1 MTHTTTS
8 PTAWQCEL
16 MQEDGSVR
24 TMFVTEDPD
33 GLRFNDTGEPSPFK
47 VTPLY
52 ALDALQSTHPADASI
67 VGAQIDMRDSVSSAA
82 PVVAF
87 DDPRV
92 QVVYDILCNTDDVPP
107 PEQHWEGW
115 AARRIVD
122 ALAAPAPAQAE
133 PVAAPTVIY
142 SPVATKPQ
150 IDGRHP
156 NDNEPV
162 DPERWYWLSQRGDDA
177 GQGLDPYWKWG
188 HSAGWNDHKKQATP
202 PAAAAP
208 LAQPLTDTRILEM
221 AAEAETPA
229 WGEWYTDEDAL
240 FRFARAVEAHKGQ
253 P

>member
-1 MTHTTTS
+1 MTHTANPNT
-8 PTAWQCEL
+8 
-16 MQEDGSVR
+16 GHGHVR
-24 TMFVTEDPD
+24 PRPD
-33 GLRFNDTGEPSPFK
+33 GVRARCGGPAMCRVCQQERA
-47 VTPLY
+47 

-133 PVAAPTVIY
+133 PVAP
-142 SPVATKPQ
+142 
-150 IDGRHP
+150 
-156 NDNEPV
+156 
-162 DPERWYWLSQRGDDA
+162 DA
-177 GQGLDPYWKWG
+177 GKWEG
-188 HSAGWNDHKKQATP
+188 AEEWMPLAWELCADECGEESCTELVWEGGPIPEPWGDRWLKYEDEAKRLIALVRKCLAESLPTP

-208 LAQPLTDTRILEM
+208 LAQPLTDKTIF
-221 AAEAETPA
+221 AEAEAFDNEHA
-229 WGEWYTDEDAL
+229 WLTGFYEGA
-240 FRFARAVEAHKGQ
+240 RFAERAHGIKGQ

>member
-1 MTHTTTS
+1 MS
-8 PTAWQCEL
+8 
-16 MQEDGSVR
+16 
-24 TMFVTEDPD
+24 
-33 GLRFNDTGEPSPFK
+33 
-47 VTPLY
+47 
-52 ALDALQSTHPADASI
+52 DALLTDRELASLRNMGNECEAAADEIVCLRAALRVHVEAWDRVHHVLAKHDKHP
-67 VGAQIDMRDSVSSAA
+67 GR
-82 PVVAF
+82 
-87 DDPRV
+87 
-92 QVVYDILCNTDDVPP
+92 TDDHLADVID
-107 PEQHWEGW
+107 
-115 AARRIVD
+115 R

-162 DPERWYWLSQRGDDA
+162 DPERWYWLSRRGDDA

-188 HSAGWNDHKKQATP
+188 HSAGWNDHKKHATP

-208 LAQPLTDTRILEM
+208 DAELLQQKFNEGRQFEHERLAAIHAQKTAAPLAQPLTEARILEM

-240 FRFARAVEAHKGQ
+240 FKFARAVEAHKGQ